1 MEHTAQRRPAIS
13 RWDPMLPVQLSEA
26 PDLVTASTMLASRDI
41 PVFPCVA
48 GGKQPLTRHGFHDA
62 SADLATVHEWWSR
75 WPDANIGMPTGIAS
89 GVDVV
94 DIDVHA
100 GGNGFDSFERA
111 RGEGLAEG
119 WAWLVRTPSG
129 GVHASYLRD
138 TSADAAATSL
148 TEQRSWQA
156 PSRHIDFRGDGGYV
170 VVPPSRTTAGADEAG
185 RYRLLAV
192 SQHPISPVDAAA
204 LRAFLEPPRADLP
217 SPAAAQLLTR
227 PDRLAAQ
234 VERLQQGERNRG
246 LFWAACRMVEDG
258 HAFDAT
264 ADALGPA
271 GRTIGL
277 EDREILA
284 TIRSAYR
291 STSPRPTSAT
301 RTSRLSEVVAL

>member
-1 MEHTAQRRPAIS
+1 
-13 RWDPMLPVQLSEA
+13 MLPVQLSKA

-62 SADLATVHEWWSR
+62 SADLATVHAWWSR
-75 WPDANIGMPTGIAS
+75 WPEANIGMPTGIAS
-89 GVDVV
+89 GIDVV

-111 RGEGLAEG
+111 RAQGLAEG
-119 WAWLVRTPSG
+119 WAWLARTPSG
-129 GVHASYLRD
+129 GVHAYYLRD
-138 TSADAAATSL
+138 TPADPAATSL
-148 TEQRSWQA
+148 TEQRSWQV

-170 VVPPSRTTAGADEAG
+170 VVPPSRTTAGAADEAG
-185 RYRLLAV
+185 RYRLIAV
-192 SQHPISPVDAAA
+192 SQHPVSPVDAAA
-204 LRAFLEPPRADLP
+204 LRAFLEPPRP
-217 SPAAAQLLTR
+217 GPQPPAQTQHLTR
-227 PDRLAAQ
+227 PDHLAAQ

-258 HAFDAT
+258 HAFDAI

-271 GRTIGL
+271 ARTIGL
-277 EDREILA
+277 ADREILT

-291 STSPRPTSAT
+291 STSPRPASAT
-301 RTSRLSEVVAL
+301 RTSRMSEAVAL